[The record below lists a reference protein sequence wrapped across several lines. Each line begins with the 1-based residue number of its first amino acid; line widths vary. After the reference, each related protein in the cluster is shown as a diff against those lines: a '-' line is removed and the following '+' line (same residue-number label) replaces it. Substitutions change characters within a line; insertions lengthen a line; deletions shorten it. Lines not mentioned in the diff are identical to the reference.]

1 MRVFKSE
8 RRCVAAA
15 TAAAAAFFYGCDLM
29 VGLCFAPVNDA
40 VKLIIAWL

>member
-8 RRCVAAA
+8 RRCV
-15 TAAAAAFFYGCDLM
+15 AAAAFFYGCDLM